1 MTADSLKG
9 IPAVSVIV
17 KRDGR
22 GTYSNDQGVF
32 SIVVVKGDQ
41 IEFSSVGYKT
51 YILNVPDTFHGN
63 QYSIIQLMV
72 TDAQFLPATII
83 KPRPTREQFE
93 RDFVNTPVPDDDI
106 EIARQNTDAAK
117 RRVLARTLPASPGE
131 AASFYLKQQATRYYY
146 QGHATPQNIFN
157 PIAANLDRQITKG
170 LLTEEEKKATLAAI
184 TPHTEMGAGVEK
196 AALVVEAATE
206 NTDLKL
212 KIFRQLDELAPPG
225 CILASN
231 TSSISITKI
240 ASATSR
246 PQSFIG

>member
-1 MTADSLKG
+1 MKKFLLYILLLSGPFVAQAQFDKLKDSVVQLYGVIMTADSLKG

-41 IEFSSVGYKT
+41 VEFSSVGYKPF
-51 YILNVPDTFHGN
+51 ILNVPDTFKGN
-63 QYSIIQLMV
+63 QYSIVQLMV

-117 RRVLARTLPASPGE
+117 RRVLARSLPASAGE
-131 AASFYLKQQATRYYY
+131 AASYYLKQSATRYYY
-146 QGHATPQNIFN
+146 QGQAPPQNIFN
-157 PIAANLDRQITKG
+157 PVAWADFIQAWKRGD
-170 LLTEEEKKATLAAI
+170 
-184 TPHTEMGAGVEK
+184 
-196 AALVVEAATE
+196 
-206 NTDLKL
+206 
-212 KIFRQLDELAPPG
+212 FR
-225 CILASN
+225 N
-231 TSSISITKI
+231 NN
-240 ASATSR
+240 
-246 PQSFIG
+246 